1 MKQHARDLADAIQRN
16 NFEEFGRYVAKT
28 WEQNK
33 RLDCGTNPASI
44 EKIITLVK
52 DYTLGLKLPGA
63 GVGGGYLYMLAKSKE
78 AAAKIRQI
86 LVENRPK
93 EKDCFV

>member
-1 MKQHARDLADAIQRN
+1 
-16 NFEEFGRYVAKT
+16 VAKT

-33 RLDCGTNPASI
+33 RLDRGTNPASI

-63 GVGGGYLYMLAKSKE
+63 GGGGYLYMVAKSPE
-78 AAAKIRQI
+78 AAAKIKKI
-86 LVENRPK
+86 LVENRPN
-93 EKDCFV
+93 EQARFVEMNLSPTGMQISRS